1 MDRRQKEELTRLAG
15 QAIRFNCPMAGYTTF
30 RVGGQAEALYE
41 AFDLEVLK
49 RVLAYLDKGHIPYL
63 VVGRGSN
70 ILVKDNGLEGL
81 VILLGGSLARVE
93 EKETDDISV
102 LAGAG
107 LHLVELL
114 SYCRSSGL
122 GGLEFLSG
130 IPGTV
135 GGAVAMNAGAFGE
148 EIASRV
154 KEVHMVDKRGDLIVR
169 DRSSELE
176 FSYRKLN
183 MEKGNVI
190 VRVRFRLTSEA
201 EGTVAKRI
209 SDYLKRKKES
219 QPLEY
224 PSAGSVFKNPP
235 DDYAGRL
242 IEKAGL
248 KGKKIGGAMISE
260 KHANFIV
267 NTGGAKAKD
276 ILDLIYLSQ
285 ETVKKETG
293 IQLEPEIRVVGK

>member
-15 QAIRFNCPMAGYTTF
+15 QAIRFNCSMAGYTTF

-41 AFDLEVLK
+41 AVDLEILE
-49 RVLAYLDKGHIPYL
+49 RVLAYLDKEHIPYL

-135 GGAVAMNAGAFGE
+135 GGAVVMNAGAFGE

-154 KEVHMVDKRGDLIVR
+154 KEIHVVNTRGDLIVK

-183 MEKGNVI
+183 MEKGSVI
-190 VRVRFRLTSEA
+190 VRVLFRLTSEA

-276 ILDLIYLSQ
+276 ILDLMYLAQ

>member
-30 RVGGQAEALYE
+30 RVGGQAEALNE

-154 KEVHMVDKRGDLIVR
+154 KERGDLIVR

>member
-1 MDRRQKEELTRLAG
+1 MD
-15 QAIRFNCPMAGYTTF
+15 GYTTF

-41 AFDLEVLK
+41 AVDLEVLK
-49 RVLAYLDKGHIPYL
+49 RVLAYLDKEHIPYL

-135 GGAVAMNAGAFGE
+135 GGAVVMNAGAFGE

-154 KEVHMVDKRGDLIVR
+154 KEIHVVNTRGDLIIR

-183 MEKGNVI
+183 MEKGSVI
-190 VRVRFRLTSEA
+190 VRVLFRLTSEA

-276 ILDLIYLSQ
+276 ILDLMYLAQ

>member
-1 MDRRQKEELTRLAG
+1 M
-15 QAIRFNCPMAGYTTF
+15 
-30 RVGGQAEALYE
+30 
-41 AFDLEVLK
+41 
-49 RVLAYLDKGHIPYL
+49 
-63 VVGRGSN
+63 
-70 ILVKDNGLEGL
+70 
-81 VILLGGSLARVE
+81 
-93 EKETDDISV
+93 
-102 LAGAG
+102 
-107 LHLVELL
+107 
-114 SYCRSSGL
+114 
-122 GGLEFLSG
+122 GLEFLSG

>member
-1 MDRRQKEELTRLAG
+1 MD
-15 QAIRFNCPMAGYTTF
+15 GYTTF

-41 AFDLEVLK
+41 AVDLEVLK
-49 RVLAYLDKGHIPYL
+49 RVLAYLDKEHIPYL

-135 GGAVAMNAGAFGE
+135 GGAVVMNAGAFGE

-154 KEVHMVDKRGDLIVR
+154 KEIHVVNTRGDLIVK

-183 MEKGNVI
+183 MEKGSVI
-190 VRVRFRLTSEA
+190 VRVLFRLTSEA

-260 KHANFIV
+260 KHGNFIV

-276 ILDLIYLSQ
+276 ILDLMYLAQ

>member
-1 MDRRQKEELTRLAG
+1 M
-15 QAIRFNCPMAGYTTF
+15 
-30 RVGGQAEALYE
+30 
-41 AFDLEVLK
+41 
-49 RVLAYLDKGHIPYL
+49 

-135 GGAVAMNAGAFGE
+135 GGAVVMNAGAFGE

-154 KEVHMVDKRGDLIVR
+154 KEIHVVNTRGDLIVK

-183 MEKGNVI
+183 MEKGSVI
-190 VRVRFRLTSEA
+190 VRVLFRLTSEA

-276 ILDLIYLSQ
+276 ILDLMYLAQ

>member
-1 MDRRQKEELTRLAG
+1 MDKRQKEELTRLAG
-15 QAIRFNCPMAGYTTF
+15 QAIQFNCSMAGYTTF

-41 AFDLEVLK
+41 AVDLEVLK
-49 RVLAYLDKGHIPYL
+49 RVLAYLDKEHIPYL

-135 GGAVAMNAGAFGE
+135 GGAVVMNAGAFGE
-148 EIASRV
+148 EIASGV
-154 KEVHMVDKRGDLIVR
+154 KEIHVVNTRGDLIVK

-183 MEKGNVI
+183 MEKGSVI
-190 VRVRFRLTSEA
+190 VRVLFRLTSEA

-260 KHANFIV
+260 KHGNFIV

-276 ILDLIYLSQ
+276 ILDLMYLAQ

>member
-1 MDRRQKEELTRLAG
+1 MD
-15 QAIRFNCPMAGYTTF
+15 GYTTF

-41 AFDLEVLK
+41 AVDLEVLK
-49 RVLAYLDKGHIPYL
+49 RVLAYLDKEHIPYL

-154 KEVHMVDKRGDLIVR
+154 KEIHVVNTRGDLIIR

-183 MEKGNVI
+183 MEKGSVI
-190 VRVRFRLTSEA
+190 VRVLFRLTSEA

-276 ILDLIYLSQ
+276 ILDLMYLAQ